1 MSAETLFI
9 LMIDPDTLL
18 QEMIESGLRLFN
30 PAFVVLKA
38 ADPEA
43 ALPLLQGYKIE
54 AVLTELEFGPP
65 SGPTSKFSGSLV
77 RGRALLEELGR
88 IAPRLP
94 VIVLTEAPLARL
106 PAGLP
111 VAAVLGKPP
120 DLDGLLRRI
129 NQLVQENRES
139 ILRGISLESFLQVLE
154 VERKTCTL
162 TISAPGPGAEGG
174 TRERIGRL
182 YVHAGKL
189 IHAETDDHEAKAAAF
204 AMLSWPDYS
213 IKIVEKCDAQP
224 TITERLNA
232 ILMEWCVNK
241 DHGLVVQ

>member
-1 MSAETLFI
+1 MAAETLFI
-9 LMIDPDTLL
+9 LMIDPDALL

-30 PAFVVLKA
+30 PGFVVLKA
-38 ADPEA
+38 ADPES
-43 ALPLLQGYKIE
+43 ALPLLQGYKVE
-54 AVLTELEFGPP
+54 AVIAELLLG
-65 SGPTSKFSGSLV
+65 GSLE
-77 RGRALLEELGR
+77 RGRRLLDELAR
-88 IAPRLP
+88 IAPRVP
-94 VIVLTEAPLARL
+94 VLVLTEAPLDRL
-106 PAGLP
+106 PLELRA
-111 VAAVLGKPP
+111 AAVLGKPP
-120 DLDGLLRRI
+120 DLDSLLRRVH
-129 NQLVQENRES
+129 QLVQENRES

-162 TISAPGPGAEGG
+162 TISAPGMGSLGG
-174 TRERIGRL
+174 GRERVGRL
-182 YVHAGKL
+182 YIHDGKL

-213 IKIVEKCDAQP
+213 IKIIEKCDAQP